1 MAFCFWKKKQKW
13 TPFVVTEIELMP
25 ICIDASQNDK
35 YTTFELFP
43 DGTEVCDQF
52 LPIAFETMNQ
62 ILEDFQ
68 VLTFIHSF
76 CMGYPRKVKNK
87 LFVESFPE
95 DYYHFLEI
103 HGMADRVYYQEL
115 TDVVT
120 KTKGMN
126 EAAAKLVFLYARDL
140 CTYEAY
146 GFSEPLS
153 ISGVLEA
160 RSCVEQGGYSVF
172 VEFER
177 YPDTLRMR
185 INTDKISVE
194 KLIEAARSACEM
206 HGMKLKIDPKVLM

>member
-1 MAFCFWKKKQKW
+1 MGLYFWKKKQKW

-25 ICIDASQNDK
+25 ICTDASQNDK

-52 LPIAFETMNQ
+52 LPIAFDTMKQ
-62 ILEDFQ
+62 ILENFQ
-68 VLTFIHSF
+68 VLTFVHSF
-76 CMGYPRKVKNK
+76 CMGYPRKAKNK

-95 DYYHFLEI
+95 DYYHFLEA
-103 HGMADRVYYQEL
+103 HDMADQVYYQEL

-146 GFSEPLS
+146 GFSELSS
-153 ISGVLEA
+153 ISDVSEA
-160 RSCVEQGGYSVF
+160 RACVEQGGYSVF

-177 YPDTLRMR
+177 YPDILRVR
-185 INTDKISVE
+185 INTNEISLE
-194 KLIEAARSACEM
+194 WLIEVARYACEM